1 MWNIRK
7 KLSNTKGRVDKLLF
21 TEDHHF
27 ELPETRWAAR
37 LTSVNPHVTNTVVVI
52 GSLVGGALLSSQEWG
67 WASLIAVVI
76 LVGIALDHFRDSRE
90 ETIVKE
96 REAIQQQAIKDLVH
110 TIVDTSQGTCDA
122 LTLEEKRSR
131 DNNLAAARR
140 AILSTVRRT
149 IGPDTGVRVNFFEVK
164 KVNPPS
170 LEASTYGHEGRQ
182 NHRSA
187 TIFTLADE
195 SFRLAL
201 HYNQGRFVEDAYA
214 EKITPAPSYQT
225 FATMPVSSD
234 NVFYGLLTV
243 DSPHTGDITEFEA
256 KELLNLWASQLALTF
271 ANSKGEKC
279 LKIGDTGDVI
289 PTPDTESHK
298 MEVATTLGKDNQD
311 EP

>member
-1 MWNIRK
+1 MWNVRK
-7 KLSNTKGRVDKLLF
+7 ELSNAKNRVDKALF
-21 TEDHHF
+21 TDDHHF
-27 ELPETRWAAR
+27 ELTETRWAAR
-37 LTSVNPHVTNTVVVI
+37 LTSVNPHVTNLFIVL
-52 GSLVGGALLSSQEWG
+52 GSLGGGALLSSREWL
-67 WASLIAVVI
+67 WASLTALVI
-76 LVGIALDHFRDSRE
+76 LIGIALDYFRDNRE
-90 ETIVKE
+90 ETIVRE

-122 LTLEEKRSR
+122 LTLEEKKSR

-164 KVNPPS
+164 KVDPPS
-170 LEASTYGHEGRQ
+170 LQASTYGHEGRQ
-182 NHRSA
+182 NHRS
-187 TIFTLADE
+187 TTTFTLEDE

-201 HYNQGRFVEDAYA
+201 QYNQGRFVEDAYE
-214 EKITPAPSYQT
+214 EKITKPPSYQT

-243 DSPHTGDITEFEA
+243 DSPDAGDISEFEA

-289 PTPDTESHK
+289 PISGEESPK
-298 MEVATTLGKDNQD
+298 MEVATTPGKDNQD